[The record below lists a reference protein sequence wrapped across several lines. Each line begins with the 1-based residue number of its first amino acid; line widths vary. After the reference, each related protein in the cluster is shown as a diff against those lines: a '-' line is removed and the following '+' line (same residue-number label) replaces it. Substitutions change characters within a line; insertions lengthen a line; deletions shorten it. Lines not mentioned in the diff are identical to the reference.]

1 MAPGTR
7 IGPFRV
13 ERLIAAGSTGA
24 VYEATQVSLRRAVAL
39 RLIGAEHFKTPVELV
54 RFDHS
59 QRLTA
64 SLHHPNLVPYYEAG
78 EWEGGRFVATRLI
91 RGKTLSQLRAE
102 RSLPAAASMEPLVA
116 ALTTAHAAELSH
128 GRISDRNIL
137 VESDGTPYLADLG
150 LCLEGNPEEDEEAL
164 ALLVSRLPAEPQ
176 RLRGRSARWGLP
188 VGLAFLATVALAV
201 AAVLPA
207 GEEPT
212 VPPSEPPASPS
223 STTAVG
229 SALAPVATEPL
240 GCSDVPSMNTPA
252 CTIAQMSFAA
262 EPLRIER
269 AGVVRSW
276 AVRGASGDLALQVI
290 RERDG
295 KSFVAAFSQ
304 PERIEDPGP
313 QAFEADIPV
322 RPQDVIGIRLAPGA
336 TVGSLPETPDA
347 SLERWDGGLTADSA
361 APDGTTLDGELML
374 RADIEFGARPSSG
387 GQLLGRE
394 AASAPAG
401 TVLDETP
408 VTLAGGQPAR
418 AVVVELPG
426 AIAVDVTR
434 GTRLARL
441 EVPDAD
447 PDGEFL
453 GIEQSCGGA
462 GTSGFCLRWQNPD
475 DELTLFHT
483 YRVRHSGRIKLIG

>member
-13 ERLIAAGSTGA
+13 DRLIATGSTGA
-24 VYEATQVSLRRAVAL
+24 VYEATQVSLQRTVAL

-59 QRLTA
+59 QRLAA

-91 RGKTLSQLRAE
+91 RGKSLAELRAE
-102 RSLPAAASMEPLVA
+102 RRLPTAASLEPLA
-116 ALTTAHAAELSH
+116 DALTAAHAADLAH
-128 GRISDRNIL
+128 GRVSDRNIL
-137 VESDGTPYLADLG
+137 IESDGTPYLADLG
-150 LCLEGNPEEDEEAL
+150 LSTEGSPEADEEAL
-164 ALLVSRLPAEPQ
+164 AAEIARLPAKAGQ
-176 RLRGRSARWGLP
+176 ARRTWP
-188 VGLAFLATVALAV
+188 VALAVLATVALV
-201 AAVLPA
+201 AAMVLPV
-207 GEEPT
+207 GEDPT
-212 VPPSEPPASPS
+212 DPLQEAPASPPN
-223 STTAVG
+223 TTVIG
-229 SALAPVATEPL
+229 SPLAPIASEPL
-240 GCSDVPSMNTPA
+240 GCSDVPSANTPA
-252 CTIAQMSFAA
+252 CTIAQMSFAS

-304 PERIEDPGP
+304 PERVEDPAP
-313 QAFEADIPV
+313 QAFEANIPV
-322 RPQDVIGIRLAPGA
+322 RPQDVIGLRLAPGA
-336 TVGSLPETPDA
+336 TVGSLPATPDA

-374 RADIEFGARPSSG
+374 RADVEFGARPGSG
-387 GQLLGRE
+387 GQLLGPE
-394 AASAPAG
+394 AASAPPG
-401 TVLDETP
+401 TVLDETH

-418 AVVVELPG
+418 AAVVELPG
-426 AIAVDVTR
+426 AIALDVTR
-434 GTRLARL
+434 GDRLARL

-447 PDGEFL
+447 PEGELL

-462 GTSGFCLRWQNPD
+462 GTSGFCLRWQNLD

-483 YRVRHSGRIKLIG
+483 YRVRESGRIKLIG